1 MSKSVSGRRGRGWCA
16 CDTIQSHSLSLS
28 PLLLASPSPENG
40 TYWDGVGDD
49 DYGGDDDD
57 DDGGEG

>member
-1 MSKSVSGRRGRGWCA
+1 MSQAGGEEAGVPA
-16 CDTIQSHSLSLS
+16 IQSHSLSLS

-57 DDGGEG
+57 DDGDEG